1 MKKLAAFFTLLTL
14 LLSQTG
20 FATESRLSL
29 TASDG
34 TGLELHQFEARV
46 VLDGFLAFT
55 ELEMVFYNPE
65 NRRREGRFQ
74 IILPDNAAISRF
86 AMKIG
91 ERLQEGEIVEKQL
104 ARRAYEDFLHRRQ
117 DPALLET
124 DSGNRFNARIFPIEP
139 KSEKRLILSY
149 SQRLAGLESEYVL
162 PLKGL
167 PQLKHLA
174 IKVFYDRDSFST
186 TQLGELTGTVSKREV
201 LSIDKRNYQ
210 PTVDFRMPYQLK
222 SSQGGISMQSG
233 QLVAARIIPFTEATS
248 TTAKQGL
255 DNLIL
260 LMDTSAS
267 QAPYLADSLKR
278 LETLLPQLKVGTLQ
292 LYTFDQNLKKVG
304 TADNLTA
311 HKALIGQLQQHKALG
326 ASRLEA
332 AINALKALKLQKS
345 RLLLISDTVVTA
357 GETSATALAA
367 QLKTIEWLERVDI
380 LIPSYHSD
388 KQIARSL
395 AKAGKSPGIVA
406 PLALSDADIIRKL
419 TSPVY
424 ADMPIKVSGSN
435 WFWPEKVEALQ
446 TNEPL
451 IVFAEMSSNL
461 PITISVGD
469 KVLSLTSKPANPILL
484 KREWVRARL
493 DKLLDMED
501 KTQDKDL
508 KSAFH
513 NEIINLSVKERV
525 LSPYTSLLVLETEDD
540 YRRYKI
546 DRKGLADILTIG
558 VDGLTVIKRAGVE
571 NERPT
576 PEVAKPAEDIEKVV
590 QRFVICILQE
600 RKEIETCL
608 PGSKEAFV
616 ARFREAMEKERPSE
630 HDRQEV
636 EKFLALIVQGNTEE
650 LFEYLSNRVSAAQLS
665 EMSKVLEEATSRRV
679 GKSLQRFVICIRQ
692 ERKEIEACLPESKEA
707 FVASIREVME
717 KERSSEHDRQEIEEF
732 FALIVQGNTEELFEY
747 LSNRVPAARR
757 SERLEE
763 NASRSSV
770 AESEADDEAETELQ
784 MATREDSAELETGSA
799 PPAPTLALRDAPA
812 LSAPAPAPMEERPQ
826 AQTEERRMMAAPPRQ
841 ERLMTRSRGAA
852 DDDEAE
858 RRAAQMRR
866 HRDVPA
872 APPAPT
878 AALRAPATGA
888 SALRSAPAPMAERP
902 QATEPRAATRRMRR
916 HRDVPA
922 APPAPTATLRAPAT
936 GGTAPSSV
944 PAPMAERPRA
954 QTEERRVMTAPPRQE
969 RLMTRNRGAADDD
982 DRAAEE
988 EMAASRPAAAMA
1000 PPPARLMARSAG
1012 RAAQEKPRQISP
1024 WIGKYAEF
1032 RALLDKADIKAAGN
1046 FAQQWHQEEL
1056 ANVMALIAL
1065 GEWYE
1070 KTGDTTQAARAYGSL
1085 IDYFPARADIRRWA
1099 AERLLSINTES
1110 WLSID
1115 SLKKAVEQ
1123 RPDHPSGHYLLAIA
1137 YWEAGQY
1144 KKAVETLQAALER
1157 DYPRFKAAKR
1167 MLAETLALMLTRLEQ
1182 QQQLGAI
1189 FPDKSFN
1196 WKKATQR
1203 QLRLLLMWET
1213 DANDVDFHIYDNQ
1226 QHHAYYSQKR
1236 LPSGGSLYADIRT
1249 GYGPECFSISEP
1261 KAFPYRIQAHY
1272 YRMGPMGYGMGVLH
1286 VLKYDPKTGLNSE
1299 FRPFVVMKDGAYV
1312 ELGKVNE

>member
-292 LYTFDQNLKKVG
+292 LYTFDQRVKKVG

-332 AINALKALKLQKS
+332 AINALSALKLQKS

-367 QLKTIEWLERVDI
+367 QLKTIPWLDRVDI

-406 PLALSDADIIRKL
+406 PLALSDAHIIRKL

-616 ARFREAMEKERPSE
+616 ASIREVMEKERSSE
-630 HDRQEV
+630 HDRQEI
-636 EKFLALIVQGNTEE
+636 EEFFALIVQGNTEE

-852 DDDEAE
+852 DDDAE
-858 RRAAQMRR
+858 RRAARMGR

-888 SALRSAPAPMAERP
+888 SAPRSAPAPMAEHP
-902 QATEPRAATRRMRR
+902 Q
-916 HRDVPA
+916 
-922 APPAPTATLRAPAT
+922 
-936 GGTAPSSV
+936 
-944 PAPMAERPRA
+944 A

-969 RLMTRNRGAADDD
+969 RMMMDSRGAADDDD

-1046 FAQQWHQEEL
+1046 FAQQWHQKEL

-1070 KTGDTTQAARAYGSL
+1070 KTGDTAQAARAYGSL

-1272 YRMGPMGYGMGVLH
+1272 YNMGPMGYGMGVLH
-1286 VLKYDPKTGLNSE
+1286 VLKYEPKTGLNSE